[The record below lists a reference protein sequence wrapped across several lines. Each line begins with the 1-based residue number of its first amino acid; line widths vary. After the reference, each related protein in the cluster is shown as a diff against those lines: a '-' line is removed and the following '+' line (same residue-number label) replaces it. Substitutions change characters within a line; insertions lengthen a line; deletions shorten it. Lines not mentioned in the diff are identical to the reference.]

1 MFQPKI
7 LKPKKSHKG
16 KNYKKI
22 NPVVSLSYG
31 VIKLVSIETG
41 ILSSKHFKVIKYTI
55 KKGIFYIIKFPQRP
69 VSKKPLEVR
78 MGKGKGA
85 INFWSCQIGLGCLIC
100 KLEINNK
107 ILGIKSLLS
116 LQSKLP
122 ILTKII
128 SS

>member
-1 MFQPKI
+1 
-7 LKPKKSHKG
+7 
-16 KNYKKI
+16 
-22 NPVVSLSYG
+22 
-31 VIKLVSIETG
+31 
-41 ILSSKHFKVIKYTI
+41 
-55 KKGIFYIIKFPQRP
+55 
-69 VSKKPLEVR
+69 